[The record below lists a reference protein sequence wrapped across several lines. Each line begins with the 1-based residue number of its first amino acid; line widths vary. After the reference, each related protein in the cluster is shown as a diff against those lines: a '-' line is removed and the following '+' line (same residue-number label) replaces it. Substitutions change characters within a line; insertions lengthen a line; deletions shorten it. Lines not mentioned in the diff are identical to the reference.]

1 MKNTIKKIA
10 SVIVLLLLIIFA
22 IVPPAVWCENRI
34 AICFGEKA
42 NEFEV
47 QNLFDTYKVAFNN
60 SKILIICSVVT
71 LILVLFV
78 VDIYF
83 TIKKA
88 KIENKGIKFKSEDG
102 TFGTANWMNEKELNE
117 SFEVGTEDGIIV
129 GKKED
134 KIITLPNSTR
144 HNKNIA
150 VFGASGSK
158 KSRGFVIPNILNLAE
173 QGKSMILTD
182 PKGELYK
189 KTYTFLKNKGYNVK
203 ILNLVDMDKSDRWN
217 PFSVIENEID
227 AQIFSEIVIE
237 NTQLDKTKGQDE
249 FWSRTGQNLL
259 KALALGQTELL
270 KNPEE
275 RSMSKIYN
283 TLSTGDIKAID
294 RYFVNIRGSGKM
306 SYNIYAQA
314 TDVVKQSVVTGLA
327 TRLQIFQT
335 KKVRQITDK
344 SDIDLKLPGKEK
356 CAYFCVTSD
365 MDSTFDFIAGLFFSF
380 LFIKLIRLADS
391 NPNGK
396 LDIETYFILDEFP
409 NIGKIPDFEK
419 KLSTMRSRGVNTSII
434 FQSIAQLKNRY
445 SNDVYQEI
453 LGNCDTKICLGCSEM
468 MSSEYVSK
476 LLRCIN
482 CRN

>member
-1 MKNTIKKIA
+1 MKYTIKKVA
-10 SVIVLLLLIIFA
+10 SVIVLLLIIIFA
-22 IVPPAVWCENRI
+22 TIPPAVWCENRI
-34 AICFGEKA
+34 YICFGEKA
-42 NEFEV
+42 NEYKV

-60 SKILIICSVVT
+60 FEILIICSVVA
-71 LILVLFV
+71 LIIILFIL
-78 VDIYF
+78 DTYF
-83 TIKKA
+83 TVKKA
-88 KIENKGIKFKSEDG
+88 KIENKGIKFKVEDG
-102 TFGTANWMNEKELNE
+102 TFGTANWMSEIELEE
-117 SFEVGTEDGIIV
+117 SFEVGTEDGIVV
-129 GKKED
+129 GKIKD
-134 KIITLPNSTR
+134 KIVTLPNNTK

-270 KNPEE
+270 KNAEE
-275 RSMSKIYN
+275 RTLSKIYN
-283 TLSTGDIKAID
+283 TLATGDIKAID
-294 RYFVNIRGSGKM
+294 RYFVNIRGPGRM

-344 SDIDLKLPGKEK
+344 SDIDLRAPGKEK

-391 NPNGK
+391 NPTGK
-396 LDIETYFILDEFP
+396 LDVETFFLLDEFP

-445 SNDVYQEI
+445 PNDVYQEI

-482 CRN
+482 SRN

>member
-1 MKNTIKKIA
+1 MKYTIKKVA
-10 SVIVLLLLIIFA
+10 SVIVLLLIIFFA
-22 IVPPAVWCENRI
+22 SVPPAVWCENRI

-42 NEFEV
+42 DEYESKNI
-47 QNLFDTYKVAFNN
+47 FDTYKVAFTNQ
-60 SKILIICSVVT
+60 KILIICSVVV

-78 VDIYF
+78 LDIYF

-88 KIENKGIKFKSEDG
+88 KIENKGIKFKVEDG
-102 TFGTANWMNEKELNE
+102 TFGTANWMNEKELEE
-117 SFEVGTEDGIIV
+117 SFEVGTEDGIVV
-129 GKKED
+129 GKID
-134 KIITLPNSTR
+134 NKIITLPNNTR

-189 KTYTFLKNKGYNVK
+189 KTYTFLKSKGYNVK

-294 RYFVNIRGSGKM
+294 RYFVNIRGPGRM

-391 NPNGK
+391 NPSGK
-396 LDIETYFILDEFP
+396 LDVETFFLLDEFP

-445 SNDVYQEI
+445 PNDVYQEI

-468 MSSEYVSK
+468 MSSEYVSR

>member
-1 MKNTIKKIA
+1 MKDQKLKKY
-10 SVIVLLLLIIFA
+10 LHL
-22 IVPPAVWCENRI
+22 
-34 AICFGEKA
+34 
-42 NEFEV
+42 
-47 QNLFDTYKVAFNN
+47 
-60 SKILIICSVVT
+60 ILII
-71 LILVLFV
+71 
-78 VDIYF
+78 
-83 TIKKA
+83 
-88 KIENKGIKFKSEDG
+88 
-102 TFGTANWMNEKELNE
+102 
-117 SFEVGTEDGIIV
+117 
-129 GKKED
+129 
-134 KIITLPNSTR
+134 
-144 HNKNIA
+144 
-150 VFGASGSK
+150 
-158 KSRGFVIPNILNLAE
+158 
-173 QGKSMILTD
+173 
-182 PKGELYK
+182 
-189 KTYTFLKNKGYNVK
+189 
-203 ILNLVDMDKSDRWN
+203 
-217 PFSVIENEID
+217 
-227 AQIFSEIVIE
+227 
-237 NTQLDKTKGQDE
+237 
-249 FWSRTGQNLL
+249 
-259 KALALGQTELL
+259 ELL

-294 RYFVNIRGSGKM
+294 RYFVNIRGPGRM

-314 TDVVKQSVVTGLA
+314 TDVVKQSVVTGLS

-365 MDSTFDFIAGLFFSF
+365 MDRTFDFIAGLFFSF

-391 NPNGK
+391 NPSGK
-396 LDIETYFILDEFP
+396 LDVETYFLLDEFP

-445 SNDVYQEI
+445 PNDVYQEI

-482 CRN
+482 CRNQHSKKRKRI